1 MVRIFV
7 DYNLVAIPVP
17 VRDDAVIERSDIPV
31 EITKPEAFAVSAC
44 KHEYMLGAKAA
55 REASVGPRVIQVK
68 MRIVR
73 AGTMSHPFIVLGV
86 NVRQIRMT
94 FLVYVNAV
102 LGYSSV
108 LVPSCRGRGPGRR
121 CRSRT
126 VSGDVAAANL
136 RGVAAVWFAAAP
148 LLLRKSS
155 YANQDRKA

>member
-7 DYNLVAIPVP
+7 DHDLIAIPVP
-17 VRDDAVIERSDIPV
+17 IRDDAVIERSDIPV
-31 EITKPEAFAVSAC
+31 VITKPEAFPVSAC

-55 REASVGPRVIQVK
+55 REASVGPGVIQVK

-73 AGTMSHPFIVLGV
+73 AGTMSYPFIVLGV

-108 LVPSCRGRGPGRR
+108 LVPSCRARGPGSR
-121 CRSRT
+121 CGSRT
-126 VSGDVAAANL
+126 VSGNVPTANL

-148 LLLRKSS
+148 FLLRKSS